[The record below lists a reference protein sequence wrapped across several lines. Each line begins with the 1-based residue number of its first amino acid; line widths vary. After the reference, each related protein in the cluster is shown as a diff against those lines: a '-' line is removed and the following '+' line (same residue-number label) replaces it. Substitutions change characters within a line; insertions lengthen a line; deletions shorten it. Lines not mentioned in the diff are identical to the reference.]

1 MMAVLGWLTG
11 VGLPTLVGFAL
22 LGAATV
28 AWVRIPFFGHYFGLV
43 LACVGSLILGNARGF
58 SDCLDSSKV
67 NAIRAEL
74 ANAKRDLAITAEAA
88 DKASQLSNQ
97 LTEAERKNADLA
109 RKLTGGC
116 LLGDDNARRLRN
128 IQ

>member
-22 LGAATV
+22 LGAAAV

-43 LACVGSLILGNARGF
+43 LACVGSLILGNAKGF

-67 NAIRAEL
+67 NALRAEL

-88 DKASQLSNQ
+88 ANAADISRK
-97 LTEAERKNADLA
+97 LTEAERKNDDLA
-109 RKLTGGC
+109 RKVTGSC
-116 LLGDDNARRLRN
+116 LLTPRDVDGLRR